1 MIINIYLNHLGGMA
15 VAVPGAFKGYA
26 TIYERFGGG
35 VPWESLFE
43 PTIKLCE
50 EGIPISEHLEI
61 SLRDDGQVIRKDP
74 LLRYSTYEMICSSVN
89 VVCKT
94 TLFQNINYF
103 EFYFK
108 YL

>member
-1 MIINIYLNHLGGMA
+1 MA

-35 VPWESLFE
+35 VPWATLFE

-74 LLRYSTYEMICSSVN
+74 LLRYRTYGIIFSSVHI
-89 VVCKT
+89 VCKT
-94 TLFQNINYF
+94 NLFQIISMILN
-103 EFYFK
+103 
-108 YL
+108 